1 MMLVPTSWLFVRG
14 DQSIWIFRPNSNDL
28 LINGPGHARVRC
40 GVHDDAGLEMYEAEI
55 ASELATA
62 GWLLLGEGYDRRRKR
77 SDRRRTPRVTPDR
90 RNGEA

>member
-1 MMLVPTSWLFVRG
+1 MLWPTSWLFVRG

-28 LINGPGHARVRC
+28 LVSGPGPTRLRC
-40 GVHDDAGLEMYEAEI
+40 GFHDDAGPEMYQAEI
-55 ASELATA
+55 ASELTAA

-77 SDRRRTPRVTPDR
+77 SDRRRAPRVTPDR